1 MLYKF
6 DTKFRQRHRNPEL
19 KIGVRTNMMENS
31 IIRVS
36 ELVKSFQFLF
46 IFTFVS
52 NWIIILKAFNNFQI
66 IPEIYLLSC
75 KYPNM
80 YERILKDFNNPAII
94 SEIYL
99 TFCKCLNTY
108 YWGCTCNRAPLSY
121 KGRHVERGNK

>member
-1 MLYKF
+1 MLYTF
-6 DTKFRQRHRNPEL
+6 DTKFRERHRNPEL

-36 ELVKSFQFLF
+36 ELVKSLQFLF

-52 NWIIILKAFNNFQI
+52 NWIIILKAFSNFQI
-66 IPEIYLLSC
+66 IPEIYHLSC

-94 SEIYL
+94 SEIY
-99 TFCKCLNTY
+99 FVN
-108 YWGCTCNRAPLSY
+108 A
-121 KGRHVERGNK
+121 